1 MLQYSCEVITL
12 DKQEMIKEIKRLKK
26 EKNAVLLA
34 HFYQEGSIQD
44 VADYTGDS
52 LYLSQVA
59 AETDADIIVF
69 AGVHFMAET
78 AKILSPDKKVLL
90 PVAEAGCPM
99 ADMVTDIR
107 LANYKAKNPDR
118 KIVAYVNTT
127 AKVKALSDICVTS
140 SNAETIIKHYKDDKL
155 MYVPDKNLGAY
166 LREKFSLDMEVW
178 PGFCCVHNDITL
190 EHVATAREKYPNA
203 KLIVHPEAKLE
214 ILHEADFIG
223 STKGLLNYTI
233 ESEFDEF
240 IIGTEEGIMHT
251 MQVNSPKKK
260 FHLLTPDLKCYDM
273 KLTRLEDVYLALR
286 DEQFEVEVPEE
297 IRVKAFEALDKML
310 KLS

>member
-1 MLQYSCEVITL
+1 MLQYLCEVITL
-12 DKQEMIKEIKRLKK
+12 YKQEMIREIKRLKK

-59 AETDADIIVF
+59 ASTDADIIVF

-78 AKILSPDKKVLL
+78 AKILSPQKKVLL
-90 PVAEAGCPM
+90 PVQEAGCAM

-107 LANYKAKNPDR
+107 LAKYKEDNPDR
-118 KIVAYVNTT
+118 VIVCYVNST

-140 SNAETIIKHYKDDKL
+140 SNAEKIIKHYKNDKL

-166 LREKFSLDMEVW
+166 LREKYELDMEVW

-190 EHVATAREKYPNA
+190 DHVKKAREQYPNA
-203 KLIVHPEAKLE
+203 QLIVHPEAKLD

-223 STKGLLNYTI
+223 STKGLLDYTI
-233 ESEFDEF
+233 NSGYDEF
-240 IIGTEEGIMHT
+240 VVGTEEGIMHT
-251 MQVNSPKKK
+251 MQVHNPTKK
-260 FHLLTPDLKCYDM
+260 FHLLTDDLRCYDM
-273 KLTRLEDVYLALR
+273 KLTRLEDVYLALKE
-286 DEQFEVEVPEE
+286 DQFEVTVPDD
-297 IRVKAFEALDKML
+297 IREKAFHSLDKML